1 MKKNLFPLCLLFLL
15 CAAAL
20 CGCAEDDEPIAATDG
35 TILTI
40 HATADGFTSAE
51 GADTRATESG
61 YTTTFTTG
69 DEIGVFAVKNGAVI
83 AGCRNVKCTY
93 NAGNNTWNASAPVY
107 YYKDAQY
114 FAYYPYKDELSSK
127 KITSVNDIVD
137 YFNENIAT
145 KQGTY
150 ADYTDWDLMA
160 AAPVS
165 PATKDQPLSFSFA
178 HKMSLIEISLS
189 AMQNYKTSDKD
200 DAYKYSALTPIT
212 TDATFSIT
220 KDTTKPTSITPYNM
234 GRGVYRYI
242 LPANTTCTI
251 EGEFSTTDNKT
262 IKYSKTV
269 SPLSPSNYKRLNV
282 TYDGSSST
290 VTVRALAIG
299 DYYYSDGNIV
309 PGDTPNPPKEDC
321 IGIVFWLGNATEKD
335 KTLAK
340 GHPKCT
346 HGLVVALTEYQNV
359 TWQSPYNM
367 YHPVHEWLNNNQ
379 NGQFLPIQ
387 SGIGSSDPLN
397 NIQGYNNTKAIE
409 VYNGANFDYIVQA
422 VSRVDEYR
430 KTAPAPD
437 NSSDWYL
444 PSEKELALLCG
455 KEVSDIY
462 NNTPGTDN
470 KKIIN
475 NKLKLISGATELSS
489 SYWSS
494 TEPDSGSST
503 AYIYAM
509 NFSSGKVE
517 CYCSRNKNRTV
528 RYVLAF

>member
-61 YTTTFTTG
+61 YTTTFTA
-69 DEIGVFAVKNGAVI
+69 DDKIGVFAVKDGAVI
-83 AGCRNVKCTY
+83 DGCRNVKCTY

-114 FAYYPYKDELSSK
+114 FAYYPYKDELSSEN
-127 KITSVNDIVD
+127 ITSVDDIVN
-137 YFNENIAT
+137 YFNKNVAT
-145 KQGTY
+145 NQDTY
-150 ADYTDWDLMA
+150 AKYTAWDLMTTGL
-160 AAPVS
+160 VS
-165 PATKDQPLSFSFA
+165 PSGGNKSLSFSFV

-189 AMQNYKTSDKD
+189 AKQNYKTSNENN
-200 DAYKYSALTPIT
+200 AYKYSALTPIT

-220 KDTTKPTSITPYNM
+220 KGATEPTSITPYNM

-269 SPLSPSNYKRLNV
+269 SPLFPSNYKRLNV

-309 PGDTPNPPKEDC
+309 PEDTPNPPSTGC
-321 IGIVFWLGNATEKD
+321 IGVIYCVNKDFITNKSTKKTNGNY
-335 KTLAK
+335 
-340 GHPKCT
+340 T
-346 HGLVVALTEYQNV
+346 HALVVALDN
-359 TWQSPYNM
+359 WGPY
-367 YHPVHEWLNNNQ
+367 PWGDAI
-379 NGQFLPIQ
+379 GQAYIYGLSVKAPTSS
-387 SGIGSSDPLN
+387 SG
-397 NIQGYNNTKAIE
+397 
-409 VYNGANFDYIVQA
+409 
-422 VSRVDEYR
+422 
-430 KTAPAPD
+430 
-437 NSSDWYL
+437 WYL
-444 PSEKELALLCG
+444 PNIEELKYICWGNNENQSFSG
-455 KEVSDIY
+455 K
-462 NNTPGTDN
+462 NTLNTQFS
-470 KKIIN
+470 
-475 NKLKLISGATELSS
+475 KLNGSASPFNDVD
-489 SYWSS
+489 YWSS
-494 TEPDSGSST
+494 QSEEWKGYTLYTIMRFAYASVANTSGGSE
-503 AYIYAM
+503 IM
-509 NFSSGKVE
+509 
-517 CYCSRNKNRTV
+517 